1 MLGCSETVQ
10 QKTKRNADIQCIKH
24 QASLL
29 LQPETLHWH
38 VVRRQSDSLARR
50 TNDAQI
56 TATIVSRLQTRT
68 KIFGISKHCVSQCI
82 IVQFKFNDR
91 IVHTSETAL
100 LLTAMLS
107 KRSIIMSVHAKHY
120 TAIFATIEPLMVLR
134 STVPGH
140 NECSIA
146 FILLFVMRA

>member
-38 VVRRQSDSLARR
+38 VVRRQTDSLGRR

-56 TATIVSRLQTRT
+56 TATIVSRLQTIN

-82 IVQFKFNDR
+82 IVQFKFHDR

-107 KRSIIMSVHAKHY
+107 ERSIIMSVHAKF
-120 TAIFATIEPLMVLR
+120 TQP
-134 STVPGH
+134 S
-140 NECSIA
+140 
-146 FILLFVMRA
+146 LLQLKP